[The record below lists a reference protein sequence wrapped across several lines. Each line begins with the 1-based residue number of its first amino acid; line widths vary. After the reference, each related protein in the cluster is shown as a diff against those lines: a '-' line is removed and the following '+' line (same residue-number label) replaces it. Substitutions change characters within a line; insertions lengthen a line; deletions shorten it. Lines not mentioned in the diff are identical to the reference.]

1 MAGVE
6 PNSGKNP
13 GNTIQCLSNSEG
25 QAPNCSYCHKERHFL
40 AQCVEFLKVS
50 PSDQPTSVR
59 KITHK
64 TLSSSECGIK
74 RQIDVSTNCI
84 NFQCIERNIWIL
96 KPTFIEKHGF
106 DPDTGVVH
114 EDKKVPLSWKDKVL
128 FPDRQEDA
136 LVDNA
141 VTTFVEDCSGGMAAV
156 NTHGMSPG
164 SDVCVRKKESF
175 GTSERSTLGGRAI
188 MVSREIDIPVSK
200 VQHTNEE
207 NALEE
212 CEVSE
217 CSSIIS
223 DTARDKSIGTE
234 MADKAHEAADLL
246 FFNNFQDAKA
256 KLDGLLRG
264 MSEEHF
270 DCINKIF
277 DNYLVER
284 KVIVEVTDHVKN
296 PLKEHAIWWGRFLG
310 LDHNPIATSPYVEAT
325 ERNVKKT
332 LLKANLPPEY
342 RKLARFIWISKDRSM
357 YRYFQFKTPVEGD
370 PDQDI
375 QDLVLCHGRTGL
387 EIPQFSSTPEETE
400 EEVIVPPVKS
410 FNEDEAANSV
420 QNLVQVL
427 DHVGLEVLECEPE
440 PPKLAKGTPEP
451 FEEDNK
457 VLPFFNFNEGNALF
471 SEQIYAPRV
480 LTLSQYISMD
490 MKFLSS
496 TPAYTYDASVIW
508 TKAECLSLIE
518 RIFDPLG
525 YAAPVLLQGSLLM
538 RDLWEGE
545 SDCSDP
551 LTGYRLRRWTK
562 WLSNLPILGDL
573 NFKQV
578 IFSDLLSESFQGFLS
593 KGLSVQLHVFV
604 DVSNVAIASSAYI
617 KITYRDESSIYTNF
631 IQAEYSVIPDNVSWT
646 FSRLG
651 LMSLHQG
658 SKLAVNICAS
668 LDVSKDDV
676 TIWSSS
682 EAAVQCLEAKR
693 GALSPLADQYY
704 EKIEP
709 LIPVKQIRWIPTVT
723 SSCGENPAE
732 IAALP
737 RSVPELIEL
746 EQWTLGPSF
755 LREPS
760 TN

>member
-1 MAGVE
+1 MYLNE
-6 PNSGKNP
+6 NP
-13 GNTIQCLSNSEG
+13 GNTTQCLSTI
-25 QAPNCSYCHKERHFL
+25 ER
-40 AQCVEFLKVS
+40 QTPKVS
-50 PSDQPTSVR
+50 PSDQLAMVKT
-59 KITHK
+59 ITHK

-128 FPDRQEDA
+128 FPDRQEDV

-141 VTTFVEDCSGGMAAV
+141 VTTLVEDCSGGMAAV
-156 NTHGMSPG
+156 NTHGMSPE

-256 KLDGLLRG
+256 RLDGLLRG

-357 YRYFQFKTPVEGD
+357 YRYFQFKTPVEGN

-427 DHVGLEVLECEPE
+427 DHVGLEVLEN
-440 PPKLAKGTPEP
+440 TPEP
-451 FEEDNK
+451 LKEDNK
-457 VLPFFNFNEGNALF
+457 VLPFINFDEGNGLF

-617 KITYRDESSIYTNF
+617 KITYRNESSIYTNF
-631 IQAEYSVIPDNVSWT
+631 ISAEYSVIPDNVSWT

-723 SSCGENPAE
+723 SRCGENPAE

-755 LREPS
+755 LRELP